1 MPDDLGGNTQEL
13 HELNQPHPAE
23 HGIGEPDLDRTARR
37 FGDRCF
43 RWGLSLGVGAFMAAL
58 AVAAAVG
65 NHFLEQHPDGRL
77 FIGLALVAAVG
88 TATALVAVGGVERI
102 IRPLRAMDRQQ
113 ALRVDRIEKT
123 LDAIAEHLPENQ
135 KIHNW
140 RGFGAA
146 ARQGLAE
153 QTGTDGPSL
162 PGACRPRPPYLGL
175 VRRTDLSA
183 D

>member
-1 MPDDLGGNTQEL
+1 MPDDLGGDTQEL
-13 HELNQPHPAE
+13 YDLNLPHPAE
-23 HGIGEPDLDRTARR
+23 RGIPEPDLDRAARK

-43 RWGLSLGVGAFMAAL
+43 RWGLCLGGGAFMAAL

-65 NHFLEQHPDGRL
+65 DHFLEQHPDGRL
-77 FIGLALVAAVG
+77 FIGLGIVAAVG
-88 TATALVAVGGVERI
+88 TATALVAVGGFDRI

-113 ALRVDRIEKT
+113 ALRVDRIEEAI
-123 LDAIAEHLPENQ
+123 DRIAEHLPENQ

-153 QTGTDGPSL
+153 QTGTDGPTST
-162 PGACRPRPPYLGL
+162 GRGRPPYLGL
-175 VRRTDLSA
+175 VRRTAPPTD
-183 D
+183 